1 MGTIFVLGRNGEP
14 KKEYMEEVAKAA
26 QEAIYNKTGE
36 LYPLET
42 KKDIK
47 KLYKMS
53 VPWAL
58 DRDEKTGI
66 CTFSEERLKDEIG
79 YAKEGMGIL
88 GGLSA
93 AFFTGDIFGMMASS
107 SPATGGAISPEALKI
122 GGALLTLL
130 AVPIAAAWHSSRVVA
145 KIEKLLKVLNPED
158 KAKEQ
163 LDGSPQRGAET
174 FSEG

>member
-1 MGTIFVLGRNGEP
+1 
-14 KKEYMEEVAKAA
+14 MEEVAKAT

-66 CTFSEERLKDEIG
+66 CTFSEESLKDEID
-79 YAKEGMGIL
+79 YAE
-88 GGLSA
+88 
-93 AFFTGDIFGMMASS
+93 GDIKIEFGFLCAWFLGDMFGMMASA
-107 SPATGGAISPEALKI
+107 SPATGGAISPEAI
-122 GGALLTLL
+122 EVGGALMTLL
-130 AVPIAAAWHSSRVVA
+130 VVPLAAWVRTNLKMIKA
-145 KIEKLLKVLNPED
+145 EKLLNVLNPP
-158 KAKEQ
+158 KANDQ
-163 LDGSPQRGAET
+163 LDSSPQKGVET
-174 FSEG
+174 LHEG